1 MTFDKQVDIALSH
14 ILKLIHNEKNFMLQP
29 PQPTQNIDFTL
40 GQIDYNL
47 SKRTFTIG
55 YASFEKFSNQAVEKR
70 MLSKI
75 VFWQNANNPNES
87 NLQTLIFHT
96 MSHTLLISRKTTKQE
111 IELCTN
117 NF

>member
-1 MTFDKQVDIALSH
+1 MSILEKKSDEELDGLSLELQEEKRDKLNFVDNSDDHQKSYIS
-14 ILKLIHNEKNFMLQP
+14 Q
-29 PQPTQNIDFTL
+29 
-40 GQIDYNL
+40 
-47 SKRTFTIG
+47 
-55 YASFEKFSNQAVEKR
+55 FEKFSNQAVEKR